1 MVIQI
6 QTQNAGHAIPNYA
19 PIAQGMQNFG
29 QGLGSFFKQRRDEE
43 KERKK
48 KETLSRIFQSEN
60 PLQAATEAGMGGSPD
75 VLQSLF
81 MRQRLQP
88 KAAGPAAPQS
98 PLGKLQADH
107 AAAVAQY
114 GENSPQAQAFQSRIN
129 QVVNPK
135 PKTPNDILKFEVAKA
150 KGYIPPGTSL
160 TAFMAS
166 NRIREVHNNPQR
178 APGVVHPTYGDVKS
192 RVGTGYVWDYD
203 KKTGKYRMDEKG
215 IPIAIPIEGAKTTAP
230 SEVQG
235 KAAFFADRIE
245 DVEQILET
253 PTADGQP
260 LDTVGTSL
268 LGSSLSAGV
277 IPSWVP
283 GSEVVGRLSNYAQSE
298 DYQKFDQARR
308 NFVNAVL
315 RRESGAVISEEEFD
329 NANKQYFPQ
338 PGDTPQ
344 VMAQKRKNRAD
355 ALTAMKRDAGPLY
368 KRELADRPPEQPAAP
383 IPPAQ
388 GGGGVMGALQGA
400 GEAVANLFTGGGDEV
415 VPTAAEMPGMMR
427 PPENPSIP
435 PIMAAQAEPAPEA
448 NPYHPM
454 PPLQVN
460 VPATPADKEA
470 TKEAFPDL
478 DPAAQLKLVA
488 TMTPQDVQDMLPQIN
503 QASDAVRAAVKA
515 RLRSLLS
522 TGK

>member
-6 QTQNAGHAIPNYA
+6 QTQNAGNAIPNYA

-43 KERKK
+43 KEQKR

-60 PLQAATEAGMGGSPD
+60 PLQAATEAGMGGD
-75 VLQSLF
+75 AGVLQSILY
-81 MRQRLQP
+81 RN
-88 KAAGPAAPQS
+88 
-98 PLGKLQADH
+98 KLQAKP
-107 AAAVAQY
+107 AAAERKTIKGADGFNYYQDT
-114 GENSPQAQAFQSRIN
+114 GERVLPG
-129 QVVNPK
+129 VDKPPPK
-135 PKTPNDILKFEVAKA
+135 PPNDILKFEIAKQ

-160 TAFMAS
+160 TEFMAS
-166 NRIREVHNNPQR
+166 QRVREVHKDPQR
-178 APGVVHPTYGDVKS
+178 APGVVHPTFGDVKN

-203 KKTGKYRMDEKG
+203 PTTGKYRTDDEG
-215 IPIAIPIEGAKTTAP
+215 RPRAIPIEGAKTTAP
-230 SEVQG
+230 SEIQG
-235 KAAFFADRIE
+235 KAAFFADRL
-245 DVEQILET
+245 DQVEGILDS
-253 PTADGQP
+253 PDADGRP
-260 LDTVGTSL
+260 LDEQGTSL
-268 LGSSLSAGV
+268 GQAALGA
-277 IPSWVP
+277 VP
-283 GSEVVGRLSNYAQSE
+283 FGLGNIGRTE
-298 DYQKFDQARR
+298 EYQKYDQARR
-308 NFVNAVL
+308 NFINAVL
-315 RRESGAVISEEEFD
+315 RRESGAVIAEEEFD

-344 VMAQKRKNRAD
+344 VIAQKRKNRDD
-355 ALTAMKRDAGPLY
+355 ALSAMKRDAGPLY
-368 KRELADRPPEQPAAP
+368 KQELEDRPPEQPAAP
-383 IPPAQ
+383 IPPAE
-388 GGGGVMGALQGA
+388 GGGGIMGALSGA
-400 GEAVANLFTGGGDEV
+400 GEAVANLFTGGADEV
-415 VPTAAEMPGMMR
+415 VPTAAEVPGMMR

-448 NPYHPM
+448 NPYHPL

-470 TKEAFPDL
+470 TKAAFPDL

>member
-29 QGLGSFFKQRRDEE
+29 QGLGSFFKERRDEE

-48 KETLSRIFQSEN
+48 REALSRIFQSEN
-60 PLQAATEAGMGGSPD
+60 PLQAATEAGMGGDSN
-75 VLQSLF
+75 VLNSIF
-81 MRQRLQP
+81 MRR
-88 KAAGPAAPQS
+88 
-98 PLGKLQADH
+98 KLQARP
-107 AAAVAQY
+107 AAAERKTIKGADGY
-114 GENSPQAQAFQSRIN
+114 HYYMDTGERVLKGVKKDI
-129 QVVNPK
+129 K
-135 PKTPNDILKFEVAKA
+135 DKTPTAIREYEMAKER
-150 KGYIPPGTSL
+150 GYIPPDT
-160 TAFMAS
+160 TFTEYKAS
-166 NRIREVHNNPQR
+166 DRVREVHQQPKR
-178 APGVVHPTYGDVKS
+178 APGVVHPTFGDVKN

-203 KKTGKYRMDEKG
+203 PTTGEYRTDEQG
-215 IPIAIPIEGAKTTAP
+215 RPRAIPIEGAKTTAP
-230 SEVQG
+230 SEIQG
-235 KAAFFADRIE
+235 KAAFFADRLDQVEGILDTPGE
-245 DVEQILET
+245 D
-253 PTADGQP
+253 GRP
-260 LDTVGTSL
+260 LDEQGTSL
-268 LGSSLSAGV
+268 GQAALGA
-277 IPSWVP
+277 VP
-283 GSEVVGRLSNYAQSE
+283 FGLGNIGRTE
-298 DYQKFDQARR
+298 EYQKYDQARR
-308 NFVNAVL
+308 NFINAVL
-315 RRESGAVISEEEFD
+315 RRESGAVIAEEEFD

-344 VMAQKRKNRAD
+344 VIAQKRKNRDD

-368 KRELADRPPEQPAAP
+368 RQERERRPPEQPAAP
-383 IPPAQ
+383 IPPAE
-388 GGGGVMGALQGA
+388 GGGGVMGALSGA
-400 GEAVANLFTGGGDEV
+400 GEAVANLFTGGADEV
-415 VPTAAEMPGMMR
+415 VPTANEMPGMMR
-427 PPENPSIP
+427 APENPSIP

-448 NPYHPM
+448 NPYHPL

-470 TKEAFPDL
+470 TKAAFPDL

>member
-48 KETLSRIFQSEN
+48 REALSRIFQSEN
-60 PLQAATEAGMGGSPD
+60 PLQAATEAGMGGDSN
-75 VLQSLF
+75 VLNSIF
-81 MRQRLQP
+81 MRR
-88 KAAGPAAPQS
+88 
-98 PLGKLQADH
+98 KLQARP
-107 AAAVAQY
+107 AAAERKTIKGADGY
-114 GENSPQAQAFQSRIN
+114 HYYMDTGERVLKGVKKDI
-129 QVVNPK
+129 K
-135 PKTPNDILKFEVAKA
+135 DKTPTAILEYETAK
-150 KGYIPPGTSL
+150 KRGYIPAGTTFTQYQVSKR
-160 TAFMAS
+160 T
-166 NRIREVHNNPQR
+166 REVHKDPQR
-178 APGVVHPTYGDVKS
+178 APGAFHPKAGDVAK
-192 RVGTGYVWDYD
+192 RVGPGYMWDYNP
-203 KKTGKYRMDEKG
+203 KTDTYREDENG
-215 IPIAIPIEGAKTTAP
+215 NPIAIPIRGAKTEAP
-230 SEVQG
+230 SETQG
-235 KAAFFADRIE
+235 KASLFADRLA
-245 DVEQILET
+245 DVQTILNST
-253 PTADGQP
+253 TADGAP

-268 LGSSLSAGV
+268 LGSTLSGGV
-277 IPSWVP
+277 LPDWAP
-283 GSEVVGRLSNYAQSE
+283 GSEAVQRLTNYAQSE

-344 VMAQKRKNRAD
+344 VIAQKRKNRED
-355 ALTAMKRDAGPLY
+355 ALTGMKRDAGPLY
-368 KRELADRPPEQPAAP
+368 RRELEHRPPEQPAAP
-383 IPPAQ
+383 IPPAE
-388 GGGGVMGALQGA
+388 GGGGVMGALSGA
-400 GEAVANLFTGGGDEV
+400 GEAVANLFTGGADEV
-415 VPTAAEMPGMMR
+415 VPTANEVPGMMR